1 MWVRSADSFPP
12 KRGCGPLRF
21 PENSS
26 GLQCLT
32 SPRMPVAKEGSQ
44 GCDSGRLRL
53 SFGLQSGWLNVT
65 TITVSSTCAAHRTMR
80 VFRRLAVSASAAAG
94 SDPRPRV
101 SPSLTRAT
109 SALRLAASSGSLM
122 LARLKPAYSSDPDW
136 HSERQISKQTRW
148 NRTDCG
154 LIPSEKSTSYEAWA
168 EVIRSP
174 QPSHERLPAYS
185 PRHRQGASRG
195 KVRCCKRT
203 RMARVAATLFMRCLS
218 LADRLSIG
226 NSCQIAPSRCRT
238 QSLFTAAGA
247 AAFAPVRRKSIC
259 GKRRSRHEKI
269 LGSAQTPVTYGFGR
283 IAPAVR

>member
-1 MWVRSADSFPP
+1 
-12 KRGCGPLRF
+12 
-21 PENSS
+21 
-26 GLQCLT
+26 
-32 SPRMPVAKEGSQ
+32 
-44 GCDSGRLRL
+44 
-53 SFGLQSGWLNVT
+53 
-65 TITVSSTCAAHRTMR
+65 
-80 VFRRLAVSASAAAG
+80 
-94 SDPRPRV
+94 
-101 SPSLTRAT
+101 
-109 SALRLAASSGSLM
+109 M